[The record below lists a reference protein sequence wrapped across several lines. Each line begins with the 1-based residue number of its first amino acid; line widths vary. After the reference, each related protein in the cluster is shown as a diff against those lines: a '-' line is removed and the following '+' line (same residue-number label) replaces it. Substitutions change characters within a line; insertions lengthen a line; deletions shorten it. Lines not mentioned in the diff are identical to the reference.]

1 MGDMDEWR
9 GDVAPSPIGVGIK
22 LRPSILGGMA
32 TLRKSVA
39 VHPKI
44 EYQFCLS
51 SYPPNFN

>member
-1 MGDMDEWR
+1 MGDMDEYR
-9 GDVAPSPIGVGIK
+9 GGCGSQSDWGGYEIK
-22 LRPSILGGMA
+22 TINLGMA